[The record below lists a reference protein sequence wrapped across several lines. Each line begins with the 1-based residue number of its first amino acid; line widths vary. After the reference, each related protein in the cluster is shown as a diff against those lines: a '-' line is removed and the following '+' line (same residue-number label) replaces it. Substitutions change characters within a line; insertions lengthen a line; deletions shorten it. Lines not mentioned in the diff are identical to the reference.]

1 MRILL
6 IGYGKMG
13 KAVEAEALKRSHLI
27 AGRIDSPGDWNSFT
41 GADVA
46 VEFTQPEAAADNI
59 RRCIDL
65 HVPVLSGTTGW
76 LDRKPEVDEYCR
88 RKGATFFYAS
98 NFSLGVNLFFR
109 LNARLAALMS
119 TRPEYRVSID
129 ETHHTAKKDAPS
141 GTAIMLANGLIQNL
155 PHIEK
160 WSTPDNPTAHSVV
173 IRSHRVDPAPGTH
186 EVIFRSAHDEIRI
199 RHEAFS
205 REGFASGAV
214 DVAEWLPGQSGVL
227 SMDDFLL
234 QAG

>member
-1 MRILL
+1 
-6 IGYGKMG
+6 MG
-13 KAVEAEALKRSHLI
+13 KAVEAEAVKRSHTI
-27 AGRIDSPGDWNSFT
+27 AGRIDSPEDWNSFS

-46 VEFTQPEAAADNI
+46 IEFTQPEAAAENI
-59 RRCIDL
+59 CRCIDMHL
-65 HVPVLSGTTGW
+65 PVLSGTTGW
-76 LDRKPEVDEYCR
+76 LGRKPEVDEYCR
-88 RKGATFFYAS
+88 KKGGTFFYAS
-98 NFSLGVNLFFR
+98 NFSLGVNLLFR
-109 LNARLAALMS
+109 LNAQLAVLMNGRS
-119 TRPEYRVSID
+119 EYQVSID

-141 GTAIMLANGLIQNL
+141 GTAITLANALIQNL

-160 WSTPDNPTAHSVV
+160 WSTPDNPGPRSVV

-227 SMDDFLL
+227 GMDDFLP
-234 QAG
+234 QVG